1 MSTGRL
7 TATSQRWVNE
17 LAEFS
22 FSLHYKPSKQNT
34 IADTLSCTSE
44 QTHLEQIQS
53 CTETV
58 PVEMVKAFL
67 DGSDLTHEN
76 QESEAI
82 CLNTAIKEQTN
93 ILDDLTTANKRF
105 TIDDIK
111 KGQREEYC
119 ISRVK

>member
-1 MSTGRL
+1 
-7 TATSQRWVNE
+7 
-17 LAEFS
+17 
-22 FSLHYKPSKQNT
+22 
-34 IADTLSCTSE
+34 
-44 QTHLEQIQS
+44 
-53 CTETV
+53 
-58 PVEMVKAFL
+58 MVKAFL

-111 KGQREEYC
+111 KGQRAEYY
-119 ISRVK
+119 ISRVKQILKQPARLYPRHRRSKSKEVQLLLRQEAK